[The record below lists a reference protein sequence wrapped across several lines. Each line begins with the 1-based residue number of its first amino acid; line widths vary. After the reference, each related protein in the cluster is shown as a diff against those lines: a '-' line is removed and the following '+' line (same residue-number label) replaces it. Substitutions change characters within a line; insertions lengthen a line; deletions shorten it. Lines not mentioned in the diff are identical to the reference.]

1 MSRLAQQLLVL
12 SVLWVP
18 AGAFAQTA
26 DERGSAA
33 AESARSVFGSEQGL
47 VEHGIEPLGAVTP
60 MRTVDGR
67 AFNANLSCEAS
78 EQFLRVTM
86 FPAGSDIGRFVVELD
101 ADLDGTVDRA
111 TNFTG
116 PFAGVCSNGV
126 IRCAAGTWNDCHFLQ
141 WDTAS
146 GALALA
152 EVSQQQ
158 LGACYCFN
166 ASCGNNLLISNSQK
180 VVSDLGTSVLTAA
193 QGLLPRVTSTR
204 TVVDALSIQFLGQ
217 RNACGTDSS
226 PEQYYSRPDAL
237 AAAGV
242 AAQAVP
248 GTVANFVSATAVAR
262 GRGVATMRCEINR
275 SVGANEIR
283 KSDILNFLSA
293 TRGHAEDCGPGCL
306 RFVLGEAGEHYYDGD
321 SCTVFEEDMRLEVLR
336 PDRINS
342 VRLNR
347 LAWNDQVQV
356 LANGTRYYNSYPD
369 WGDGDFPF
377 RIRVLNYCNWGDDN
391 DVSLNLNLLPA
402 FRNIGTTTLRL
413 RTAVGNVGHGFAFI
427 EARVNESCEVG
438 AEQIVD
444 GCTAAAANTRC
455 RVRNEWVDGVQT
467 VREYLTTGLGPLAS
481 SRIVGACRLDT
492 GNRAW
497 WRTERE
503 YDCLTEAP
511 PFDLAA
517 SAERYESI
525 HQSIDLA
532 SGAFTDRLRTSDGS
546 YQTRL
551 TSVPVLPERGSSACT
566 PTCRTRKVRPG
577 ANVSTAGPTTALNV
591 TGVAYDF
598 SFKDC
603 ESGNRCPVEAGEEVV
618 AACDCHNNFAQAVA
632 MMQTIRMVAEDASCE
647 VVP

>member
-1 MSRLAQQLLVL
+1 MAL
-12 SVLWVP
+12 SH
-18 AGAFAQTA
+18 
-26 DERGSAA
+26 SA
-33 AESARSVFGSEQGL
+33 
-47 VEHGIEPLGAVTP
+47 AVTP

-67 AFNANLSCEAS
+67 TFNANLSCEAS

-141 WDTAS
+141 WDTSS

-180 VVSDLGTSVLTAA
+180 VVSDLGTSVLTSA
-193 QGLLPRVTSTR
+193 QRLLPRVTSTR

-226 PEQYYSRPDAL
+226 PEQFYSRPDAL

-248 GTVANFVSATAVAR
+248 GTVANFVSGTAVAR
-262 GRGVATMRCEINR
+262 GRGVSTMRCEINR
-275 SVGANEIR
+275 TVGANEVR

-293 TRGHAEDCGPGCL
+293 TRGRAEDCGPGCL
-306 RFVLGEAGEHYYDGD
+306 RLLLGEEGEHYYDGD
-321 SCTVFEEDMRLEVLR
+321 TCTVFEESMRVQVLR
-336 PDRINS
+336 PDRING
-342 VRLNR
+342 VRLYR
-347 LAWNDQVQV
+347 LGWNDQVQV
-356 LANGTRYYNSYPD
+356 LANGTRYYNSYPS
-369 WGDGDFPF
+369 WGSGTFPF
-377 RIRVLNYCNWGDDN
+377 RPRIGRDCNWGDDN
-391 DVSLNLNLLPA
+391 DQVLNLSLAPE
-402 FRNIGTTTLRL
+402 FRSVGTTTLQL

-438 AEQIVD
+438 TEQIVD

-481 SRIVGACRLDT
+481 SRIVGECRLDT

-503 YDCLTEAP
+503 YDCLTETP

-532 SGAFTDRLRTSDGS
+532 SGAFTDRQRTSDGTYRTIS
-546 YQTRL
+546 

-647 VVP
+647 VPP